1 MGNFVPNKSSKLR
14 ETAYKYEKLIII
26 VVVLV
31 FIVLFDLF
39 TPIAGGQIRYYAKW
53 ISCNHKPE
61 MVDSVFG
68 RSVVYHKQTSAV
80 SLIRTNVDRYHCTP
94 KEAELNGISANSE
107 YYDFPLLTT
116 EEIQTQV
123 YKHRG
128 L

>member
-1 MGNFVPNKSSKLR
+1 MTSTNKSIGLRKL
-14 ETAYKYEKLIII
+14 TYNHEKFIIA
-26 VVVLV
+26 VSVLVVL
-31 FIVLFDLF
+31 VLFDLF
-39 TPIAGGQIRYYAKW
+39 TPIAGGQLRYYAKW
-53 ISCNHKPE
+53 VSCNHKPE